1 MKGESVKLEYL
12 LDAKNR
18 MENLNYVE
26 NSNKDFMEFMEQVI
40 STEIDSYI
48 IDSSF
53 TKEFNKRLI
62 EIMDEIR
69 KSNSDIE
76 FSIIF
81 NVDKE
86 ISLIDSLILG
96 NFTVD
101 LYFVYMSKYYRSKD
115 LQTILNYM
123 HNEDDDE
130 KKRFIVN
137 SMHVFYKI
145 FNEMFKDI
153 KYNKSVFF
161 KYEKYYSLS
170 ELKSKK
176 NSLMVLVILILEDV
190 CKYFKIKNSLLI
202 ECCKE
207 I

>member
-1 MKGESVKLEYL
+1 MYL
-12 LDAKNR
+12 LDANNK
-18 MENLNYVE
+18 MEDLNYVE
-26 NSNKDFMEFMEQVI
+26 NSNKDFMDFMEQVI

-62 EIMDEIR
+62 EVMDEIR
-69 KSNSDIE
+69 KSNPDIE

-96 NFTVD
+96 KFTID
-101 LYFVYMSKYYRSKD
+101 LYFVYMSQYYRSKD
-115 LQTILNYM
+115 LMTILSYM
-123 HNEDDDE
+123 HNEDE
-130 KKRFIVN
+130 TQKRRFIVD
-137 SMHVFYKI
+137 SMHIFYNI

-153 KYNKSVFF
+153 KYNKSVSY
-161 KYEKYYSLS
+161 KYKKYYKLS
-170 ELKSKK
+170 KLKNKK
-176 NSLMVLVILILEDV
+176 DSLMVLVILILEDM

>member
-1 MKGESVKLEYL
+1 
-12 LDAKNR
+12 

-62 EIMDEIR
+62 EVMDEIR
-69 KSNSDIE
+69 KSNPDIE

-96 NFTVD
+96 NFAVD
-101 LYFVYMSKYYRSKD
+101 LYFIYMSKYYRSKD
-115 LQTILNYM
+115 LDTILNYM
-123 HNEDDDE
+123 HNEDDAQ

-137 SMHVFYKI
+137 SMHVFYNI

-153 KYNKSVFF
+153 KFNKSVFC
-161 KYEKYYSLS
+161 KYKKYYNLS
-170 ELKSKK
+170 EVKSNK
-176 NSLMVLVILILEDV
+176 NSLMVLVILILEDI
-190 CKYFKIKNSLLI
+190 CKYFKIRNSLLV

>member
-1 MKGESVKLEYL
+1 
-12 LDAKNR
+12 

-26 NSNKDFMEFMEQVI
+26 NSNKDFIEFMEKVI

-62 EIMDEIR
+62 EVMNEIR
-69 KSNSDIE
+69 KSNPDIE

-96 NFTVD
+96 KFTVD
-101 LYFVYMSKYYRSKD
+101 LYFVYMSKCYGSKD

-123 HNEDDDE
+123 HNEDDAQ
-130 KKRFIVN
+130 KRQFILN
-137 SMHVFYKI
+137 SMDVFYNI

-153 KYNKSVFF
+153 KYNKSIFC
-161 KYEKYYSLS
+161 KYEKYYNLN

-176 NSLMVLVILILEDV
+176 NSLMVLVTLILEDI

>member
-1 MKGESVKLEYL
+1 
-12 LDAKNR
+12 

-26 NSNKDFMEFMEQVI
+26 NSNKDFMEFMERVI

-48 IDSSF
+48 IDSNF

-62 EIMDEIR
+62 EVMREIR
-69 KSNSDIE
+69 KSNPDIE
-76 FSIIF
+76 FSVIL
-81 NVDKE
+81 NVNKE

-96 NFTVD
+96 KFTVD
-101 LYFVYMSKYYRSKD
+101 LYFVYMSKYYGSKD

-123 HNEDDDE
+123 HNEDDVQ
-130 KKRFIVN
+130 KRKFIVN
-137 SMHVFYKI
+137 SMDVFYNI

-153 KYNKSVFF
+153 KYNKSIFC
-161 KYEKYYSLS
+161 KYERYYNLS

-176 NSLMVLVILILEDV
+176 NSLMVLVNLILEDI

>member
-1 MKGESVKLEYL
+1 MKGESVKLVYL
-12 LDAKNR
+12 LDAKIT

-26 NSNKDFMEFMEQVI
+26 DSNKYFMEFMEQVI

-48 IDSSF
+48 INSNF
-53 TKEFNKRLI
+53 TREFNKRLI
-62 EIMDEIR
+62 EVMDEIR
-69 KSNSDIE
+69 KSNPDIE

-81 NVDKE
+81 NVNKE

-96 NFTVD
+96 KFTVD
-101 LYFVYMSKYYRSKD
+101 LYCIYMSKYYKSKD

-123 HNEDDDE
+123 YNEDDAQ

-137 SMHVFYKI
+137 SMHVFYNI

-153 KYNKSVFF
+153 KYNKSVFC
-161 KYEKYYSLS
+161 KYKRYYSLS
-170 ELKSKK
+170 ELEDKKS
-176 NSLMVLVILILEDV
+176 SLIVLVILILEDM
-190 CKYFKIKNSLLI
+190 CKYFKIKNSLII

>member
-1 MKGESVKLEYL
+1 MYL
-12 LDAKNR
+12 LGANNR

-26 NSNKDFMEFMEQVI
+26 NSNKDFMEFMERVI

-48 IDSSF
+48 IDSNF

-69 KSNSDIE
+69 KSNPDIE

-81 NVDKE
+81 NVDEE

-96 NFTVD
+96 KFTVD
-101 LYFVYMSKYYRSKD
+101 LYLIYMSKYYRSKD

-123 HNEDDDE
+123 HNEDDGE
-130 KKRFIVN
+130 KRIFVVN
-137 SMHVFYKI
+137 SINVFFNI

-153 KYNKSVFF
+153 KYNKSVFC
-161 KYEKYYSLS
+161 KYEKYYSLG
-170 ELKSKK
+170 ELNSKK
-176 NSLMVLVILILEDV
+176 NSLMVLVILILEDM
-190 CKYFKIKNSLLI
+190 CKYFKIKNSILI

-207 I
+207 L